1 MHRNICTVSANSHI
15 MVPRRTIQIKV
26 ILSFLG
32 KRIQSINF
40 NYMEIHNHEKRH
52 LKNTERISNKEKKKV
67 MQTMAAIFMSHLRRR
82 SAQVWDWFCMSE

>member
-1 MHRNICTVSANSHI
+1 MHSLSKQSYNGSKKNHPNKSDTLI
-15 MVPRRTIQIKV
+15 PREED
-26 ILSFLG
+26 
-32 KRIQSINF
+32 SINF

-52 LKNTERISNKEKKKV
+52 LKNTERISNKEKKND